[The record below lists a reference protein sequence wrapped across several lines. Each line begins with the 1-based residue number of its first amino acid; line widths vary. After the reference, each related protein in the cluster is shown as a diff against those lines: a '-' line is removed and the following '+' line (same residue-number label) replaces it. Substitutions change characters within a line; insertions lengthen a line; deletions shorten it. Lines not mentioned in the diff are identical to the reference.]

1 MVKDEI
7 FQERVVRVEK
17 PSAHFT
23 LLRNPTGEFLGVSD
37 TNELSVFDYVD
48 DKAIWD
54 KVEGSSAYRHVVTDI
69 VLEAKP
75 TNSEDGCYLRHN
87 GNLLASDGST
97 TNEGDVF
104 SAGHGPGHLPSE
116 YLESF
121 RENGWVCLPSIV
133 APDTLEELERV
144 SCTGRWEAET
154 YERKIPPLNETAAVA
169 KIIAEPISLWLMRQY
184 MHTPEIR
191 LGHSP
196 GFAIL
201 APDDGKR
208 NVQGWHS
215 DFPYLWGIAGSEAVN
230 RIPVHKVD
238 GLVMGVQRNLCVSE
252 FRKENGATCFKLG
265 SHTLGQGPP
274 IEWVNGNTSRQDG
287 YRESE
292 GLPYTGPDADVIEAP
307 PGSYIV
313 YDSRIWHRAG
323 VNRTERKRAAML
335 QAVIPMFIMPFMDT
349 SVPYKNFIHSP
360 LAEELTE
367 LERNELEAVMV
378 NKMVGP
384 AGHLAIT
391 VDEELTDRIGGL
403 SYARR
408 R

>member
-1 MVKDEI
+1 MIKDEM

-37 TNELSVFDYVD
+37 TDELSVFDYVD
-48 DKAIWD
+48 DKAIW
-54 KVEGSSAYRHVVTDI
+54 KQAEGESAYRHVLTGI
-69 VLEAKP
+69 QLETEAADAE
-75 TNSEDGCYLRHN
+75 NDCYLRHE
-87 GNLLASDGST
+87 GSLLTHDGSIA
-97 TNEGDVF
+97 NEGAVF
-104 SAGHGPGHLPSE
+104 SAGHGPAHLPSE

-133 APDTLEELERV
+133 APDIIEELERV

-154 YERKIPPLNETAAVA
+154 YERRIPPLNETAAVA
-169 KIIAEPISLWLMRQY
+169 KIITEPVSLWLMRQY
-184 MHTPEIR
+184 MKTHEIR

-201 APDDGKR
+201 SPDDGKR
-208 NVQGWHS
+208 RVQGWHS
-215 DFPYLWGIAGSEAVN
+215 DFPYLWGIAGSETVN

-274 IEWVNGNTSRQDG
+274 VEWVNGNTSRQEG
-287 YRESE
+287 FRESK
-292 GLPYTGPDADVIEAP
+292 GLPYTGPEADVVEAP
-307 PGSYIV
+307 AGSYIV

-323 VNRTERKRAAML
+323 VNRTGHKRAAML

-349 SVPYKNFIHSP
+349 SRPYKDFIHSP
-360 LAEELTE
+360 LVEELTE
-367 LERNELEAVMV
+367 LERAELEAVMV

-384 AGHLAIT
+384 QGHLAIT
-391 VDEELTDRIGGL
+391 VDEELTERI
-403 SYARR
+403 SVT
-408 R
+408 

>member
-1 MVKDEI
+1 MVKDDI

-48 DKAIWD
+48 DKAIWEQ
-54 KVEGSSAYRHVVTDI
+54 VEGKSDYRHVVTDLL
-69 VLEAKP
+69 LETESA
-75 TNSEDGCYLRHN
+75 DAAAGCYLRHS
-87 GNLLASDGST
+87 GNLLASDGSVA
-97 TNEGDVF
+97 NEGAVF
-104 SAGHGPGHLPSE
+104 SAGHGPAHLPSE
-116 YLESF
+116 SLESF
-121 RENGWVCLPSIV
+121 RENGWACLPSII
-133 APDTLEELERV
+133 APDVIEELERV

-154 YERKIPPLNETAAVA
+154 YERKMPPLNETAAVA
-169 KIIAEPISLWLMRQY
+169 KIITEPVSLWLMREY
-184 MHTPEIR
+184 MQTQEIR

-201 APDDGKR
+201 PPDDGR
-208 NVQGWHS
+208 RQVQGWHS
-215 DFPYLWGIAGSEAVN
+215 DFPYLWGIAGSETVN
-230 RIPVHKVD
+230 RIPIHKVD

-265 SHTLGQGPP
+265 SHTLGSGPP
-274 IEWVNGNTSRQDG
+274 VEWVNGNTSRQDG
-287 YRESE
+287 FRETK
-292 GLPYTGPDADVIEAP
+292 GLPYTGPDADVVEAP

-323 VNRTERKRAAML
+323 VNRTEHKRAAML

-349 SVPYKNFIHSP
+349 SRPYKDFIHSP
-360 LAEELTE
+360 LVEELTE
-367 LERNELEAVMV
+367 LEQKELEAVMV

-384 AGHLAIT
+384 QGHLAIT
-391 VDEELTDRIGGL
+391 VDEELTERITVT
-403 SYARR
+403 
-408 R
+408 

>member
-1 MVKDEI
+1 MAKDEI

-54 KVEGSSAYRHVVTDI
+54 KVDGSSAYRHVVTDLL
-69 VLEAKP
+69 LEAESA
-75 TNSEDGCYLRHN
+75 NSDSGCYLRHS
-87 GNLLASDGST
+87 GSTLASDGSVA
-97 TNEGDVF
+97 NESAVF
-104 SAGHGPGHLPSE
+104 SAGHGPADLPSE
-116 YLESF
+116 SLESF
-121 RENGWVCLPSIV
+121 KENGWVCLPSIV
-133 APDTLEELERV
+133 PPDVIEELERV
-144 SCTGRWEAET
+144 SCTGRWEDGT
-154 YERKIPPLNETAAVA
+154 YDRSIPPLNQTAAVA
-169 KIIAEPISLWLMRQY
+169 KIATEPVSLWLMRQY

-196 GFAIL
+196 SFAIL
-201 APDDGKR
+201 PKDDGKR
-208 NVQGWHS
+208 VVQGWHS

-265 SHTLGQGPP
+265 SHAWGEGPP
-274 IEWVNGNTSRQDG
+274 VEWVNGNTSRQEG
-287 YRESE
+287 HRENK
-292 GLPYTGPDADVIEAP
+292 GLPYSGPDADVIEAP

-323 VNRTERKRAAML
+323 VNRTEHKRAAML

-349 SVPYKNFIHSP
+349 SRPYKDFIHSP
-360 LAEELTE
+360 LVEELTA
-367 LERNELEAVMV
+367 LEQKELEAIMV

-384 AGHLAIT
+384 GGHLAIT
-391 VDEELTDRIGGL
+391 VDQELTERISGT
-403 SYARR
+403 
-408 R
+408 

>member
-1 MVKDEI
+1 MAKDEI

-54 KVEGSSAYRHVVTDI
+54 KVDGSSAYRHVVTDLL
-69 VLEAKP
+69 LEAE
-75 TNSEDGCYLRHN
+75 SADSDSGCYLRHS
-87 GNLLASDGST
+87 GSTLASDGSVA
-97 TNEGDVF
+97 NEGAVF
-104 SAGHGPGHLPSE
+104 SAAHGPADLPSE
-116 YLESF
+116 SLESF
-121 RENGWVCLPSIV
+121 KENGWVCLPSIV
-133 APDTLEELERV
+133 PPDVIAELERV
-144 SCTGRWEAET
+144 SCTGRWEDGT
-154 YERKIPPLNETAAVA
+154 YDRSIPPLNQTAAVA
-169 KIIAEPISLWLMRQY
+169 KIATEPVSLWLMRQY

-196 GFAIL
+196 SFAIL
-201 APDDGKR
+201 PKDDGKR
-208 NVQGWHS
+208 VVQGWHS

-265 SHTLGQGPP
+265 SHAWGEGPP
-274 IEWVNGNTSRQDG
+274 VEWVNGNTSRQEG
-287 YRESE
+287 HRETK
-292 GLPYTGPDADVIEAP
+292 GLPYSGPDADVIEAP

-323 VNRTERKRAAML
+323 VNRTEHKRAAML

-349 SVPYKNFIHSP
+349 SRPYKDFIHSP
-360 LAEELTE
+360 FVEELTA
-367 LERNELEAVMV
+367 LEQKELEAIMV

-384 AGHLAIT
+384 GGHLAIT
-391 VDEELTDRIGGL
+391 VDQELTERISGT
-403 SYARR
+403 
-408 R
+408 

>member
-1 MVKDEI
+1 MAKDEL

-23 LLRNPTGEFLGVSD
+23 LLRNLTGEYLSVSD

-48 DKAIWD
+48 DKAIWE
-54 KVEGSSAYRHVVTDI
+54 KVGGSNAYRHVVTDLL
-69 VLEAKP
+69 LEAES
-75 TNSEDGCYLRHN
+75 TDADDGCYLRNN
-87 GNLLASDGST
+87 GSLLSSDGNT

-104 SAGHGPGHLPSE
+104 SAGHGPAHLPSE

-144 SCTGRWEAET
+144 SCTGRWEAGT

-169 KIIAEPISLWLMRQY
+169 KIITEPVSLWLMRQY
-184 MHTPEIR
+184 MRTHEIR

-230 RIPVHKVD
+230 RIPIHKVD

-252 FRKENGATCFKLG
+252 FRRENGATCFKLG

-274 IEWVNGNTSRQDG
+274 IEWVNGNTSRQEG
-287 YRESE
+287 YRESK
-292 GLPYTGPDADVIEAP
+292 GMPYSGPNADVIEAP

-323 VNRTERKRAAML
+323 VNRTQHKRAAML

-349 SVPYKNFIHSP
+349 SRPYKNFIHSP
-360 LAEELTE
+360 LVDELTE
-367 LERNELEAVMV
+367 LERQELEAVMV

-391 VDEELTDRIGGL
+391 VDEELTDKIRP
-403 SYARR
+403 S
-408 R
+408 

>member
-7 FQERVVRVEK
+7 FQERIVRVEK

-23 LLRNPTGEFLGVSD
+23 LLRNATGEFLGVSN

-48 DKAIWD
+48 DKAIW
-54 KVEGSSAYRHVVTDI
+54 KQVKGKNAYSHVVTEI
-69 VLEAKP
+69 QLETEAADAE
-75 TNSEDGCYLRHN
+75 NGCYLRHQ
-87 GNLLASDGST
+87 GNLLASDGSVA
-97 TNEGDVF
+97 NKGAVF
-104 SAGHGPGHLPSE
+104 AAGHGPAHLPSE
-116 YLESF
+116 SLESF
-121 RENGWVCLPSIV
+121 KENGWVCLPSIV
-133 APDTLEELERV
+133 APDILEELERV

-154 YERKIPPLNETAAVA
+154 YERRTPPLNETAAVA
-169 KIIAEPISLWLMRQY
+169 KIITEPVSLWLMRQY
-184 MHTPEIR
+184 MKTHEIR

-201 APDDGKR
+201 ALDDGKR

-230 RIPVHKVD
+230 RIPVHQVD

-274 IEWVNGNTSRQDG
+274 IEWINGNTSRQDG
-287 YRESE
+287 FRESE
-292 GLPYTGPDADVIEAP
+292 GLPYTGPEADVVEAP
-307 PGSYIV
+307 AGSYIV

-323 VNRTERKRAAML
+323 VNRTEHKRAAML

-349 SVPYKNFIHSP
+349 SRPYKDFIHSP

-367 LERNELEAVMV
+367 LEQNELEALMI

-391 VDEELTDRIGGL
+391 VDEELTDRIGGR

>member
-1 MVKDEI
+1 MAKDEL
-7 FQERVVRVEK
+7 FQETVVRVEK

-23 LLRNPTGEFLGVSD
+23 LLRNSIGEFLGVSD
-37 TNELSVFDYVD
+37 NSELSVFDYVD
-48 DKAIWD
+48 DKAIWE
-54 KVEGSSAYRHVVTDI
+54 KAEGSNAYRHVVTDLL
-69 VLEAKP
+69 LEAESAD
-75 TNSEDGCYLRHN
+75 TDDNCYLRHD
-87 GNLLASDGST
+87 GSLLAKDGSKT
-97 TNEGDVF
+97 SEGAVF
-104 SAGHGPGHLPSE
+104 SAGHGPAHLPSE

-154 YERKIPPLNETAAVA
+154 YERRIPPLNETAAVA
-169 KIIAEPISLWLMRQY
+169 KIITEPVSLWLMRQY
-184 MHTPEIR
+184 MHTHEIR

-201 APDDGKR
+201 SPDDGKR

-274 IEWVNGNTSRQDG
+274 IEWVNGNTSRQDR

-292 GLPYTGPDADVIEAP
+292 GLPYSGPDADVIEAP

-367 LERNELEAVMV
+367 LEQKELEAVMV

-391 VDEELTDRIGGL
+391 VDDELTDRIGGH

>member
-23 LLRNPTGEFLGVSD
+23 LLRNATGEFLGVSD
-37 TNELSVFDYVD
+37 TDELSVFDYVD
-48 DKAIWD
+48 DRAIW
-54 KVEGSSAYRHVVTDI
+54 KQVEGKSAYRHVGTGI
-69 VLEAKP
+69 QLEIEAADAE
-75 TNSEDGCYLRHN
+75 NGCYLRHQ
-87 GNLLASDGST
+87 GDLLASDGSVAS
-97 TNEGDVF
+97 EGAAF
-104 SAGHGPGHLPSE
+104 SAGHGPAHLPSE

-121 RENGWVCLPSIV
+121 KENGWVCLPSIV
-133 APDTLEELERV
+133 APDILEELERV

-154 YERKIPPLNETAAVA
+154 YERRVPPLNETAAVA
-169 KIIAEPISLWLMRQY
+169 KIITEPVSLWLMRQY
-184 MHTPEIR
+184 MKTHEIR

-201 APDDGKR
+201 PPDDGKR
-208 NVQGWHS
+208 RVQGWHS
-215 DFPYLWGIAGSEAVN
+215 DFPYLWGIAGSETVN

-265 SHTLGQGPP
+265 SHTFGQGPP
-274 IEWVNGNTSRQDG
+274 VEWINGNTSRQEG
-287 YRESE
+287 VREHQ
-292 GLPYTGPDADVIEAP
+292 GLPYTGPEADVVEAP
-307 PGSYIV
+307 AGSYIV

-323 VNRTERKRAAML
+323 VNRTAHKRAAML

-349 SVPYKNFIHSP
+349 SRPYKDFIHSP
-360 LAEELTE
+360 LAVELTE
-367 LERNELEAVMV
+367 LERIELESVMV

-384 AGHLAIT
+384 QGHLAIT
-391 VDEELTDRIGGL
+391 VDDELTERI
-403 SYARR
+403 SVT
-408 R
+408 

>member
-1 MVKDEI
+1 MMRDEM

-17 PSAHFT
+17 PSSHFT
-23 LLRNPTGEFLGVSD
+23 LLRAPNGEFLGVSD

-48 DKAIWD
+48 DKAIW
-54 KVEGSSAYRHVVTDI
+54 KRVEGKRAYRHVVTGI
-69 VLEAKP
+69 QLEAESADAD
-75 TNSEDGCYLRHN
+75 NGCYLRHQ
-87 GNLLASDGST
+87 GERLASNGGVAS
-97 TNEGDVF
+97 EGAVF
-104 SAGHGPGHLPSE
+104 SAGHGPAHLPSE
-116 YLESF
+116 SLESF
-121 RENGWVCLPSIV
+121 KENGWVCLPSIV
-133 APDTLEELERV
+133 APDIIEELERV
-144 SCTGRWEAET
+144 SCTGRWEAGT
-154 YERKIPPLNETAAVA
+154 YERRIPPLNETAAVA
-169 KIIAEPISLWLMRQY
+169 KIITEPVSLWLMRQY
-184 MHTPEIR
+184 MKTHEIR

-208 NVQGWHS
+208 VVQGWHS

-230 RIPVHKVD
+230 RIPVHQVD

-274 IEWVNGNTSRQDG
+274 MEWVNGNTSRQEG
-287 YRESE
+287 FRESK
-292 GLPYTGPDADVIEAP
+292 GLPYTGPEADVIEAP

-323 VNRTERKRAAML
+323 VNRTEHKRAAML

-349 SVPYKNFIHSP
+349 SGPYKNFIHSR
-360 LAEELTE
+360 LVDELTALDQKE
-367 LERNELEAVMV
+367 LESLMV

-391 VDEELTDRIGGL
+391 VDAELTERIDGG

>member
-23 LLRNPTGEFLGVSD
+23 LLRNATGKFLGVSD
-37 TNELSVFDYVD
+37 TNALSAFDYVD
-48 DKAIWD
+48 DKAIW
-54 KVEGSSAYRHVVTDI
+54 KQIEGKSAYRHVGTRI
-69 VLEAKP
+69 QLEIEAADAE
-75 TNSEDGCYLRHN
+75 NGCYLRHQ
-87 GNLLASDGST
+87 GDLLASDGSVGG
-97 TNEGDVF
+97 EGAVF
-104 SAGHGPGHLPSE
+104 SAGHGPAHLPSE

-121 RENGWVCLPSIV
+121 KENGWVCLPSIV
-133 APDTLEELERV
+133 APDILEELERV

-154 YERKIPPLNETAAVA
+154 YERRVPPLNETAAVA
-169 KIIAEPISLWLMRQY
+169 KIITEPVSLWLMRQY
-184 MHTPEIR
+184 MKTHEIR

-201 APDDGKR
+201 SPDDGKR
-208 NVQGWHS
+208 RVQGWHS
-215 DFPYLWGIAGSEAVN
+215 DFPYLWGIAGSETVN

-265 SHTLGQGPP
+265 SHTFGQGPP
-274 IEWVNGNTSRQDG
+274 VEWINGNTSRQEG
-287 YRESE
+287 VRESK
-292 GLPYTGPDADVIEAP
+292 GLPYTGPEADVVEAP
-307 PGSYIV
+307 AGSYIV

-323 VNRTERKRAAML
+323 VNRTAHKRAAML

-349 SVPYKNFIHSP
+349 SRPYKDFIHSS
-360 LAEELTE
+360 LADELTE
-367 LERNELEAVMV
+367 LEHRELESVMV

-384 AGHLAIT
+384 QGHLAIT
-391 VDEELTDRIGGL
+391 VDDELTGRI
-403 SYARR
+403 SVT
-408 R
+408 

>member
-17 PSAHFT
+17 PSAHFI
-23 LLRNPTGEFLGVSD
+23 LLRNPIGEFLGVSD

-54 KVEGSSAYRHVVTDI
+54 KVEGSSTYRHVVTDI

-75 TNSEDGCYLRHN
+75 INSEDECYLRHN
-87 GNLLASDGST
+87 GNLLARDGSA

-104 SAGHGPGHLPSE
+104 SAGHGPAHLPSE

-169 KIIAEPISLWLMRQY
+169 KIITEPISLWLMRQY

-287 YRESE
+287 YRKSE

-323 VNRTERKRAAML
+323 VNRTEHKRAAML

-391 VDEELTDRIGGL
+391 VDDELTDRIGGH

>member
-17 PSAHFT
+17 SSAHFT
-23 LLRNPTGEFLGVSD
+23 LLRNATGEFLGVSD
-37 TNELSVFDYVD
+37 TNEPSVYDYVD
-48 DKAIWD
+48 DKAIW
-54 KVEGSSAYRHVVTDI
+54 KQVEGKNTYRHVVTEI
-69 VLEAKP
+69 QLETEAADVE
-75 TNSEDGCYLRHN
+75 NGCYLRHQ
-87 GNLLASDGST
+87 GNLLASDGSVAS
-97 TNEGDVF
+97 EGSVF
-104 SAGHGPGHLPSE
+104 SAGHGPAHLPSE

-121 RENGWVCLPSIV
+121 KENGWVCLPSIV
-133 APDTLEELERV
+133 APDILEELERV

-154 YERKIPPLNETAAVA
+154 YQRSVPPLNETAAVA
-169 KIIAEPISLWLMRQY
+169 KIITEPVSLWLMRQY
-184 MHTPEIR
+184 MKTHEIR

-230 RIPVHKVD
+230 RIPVHQVD

-274 IEWVNGNTSRQDG
+274 IEWINGNTSRQDG
-287 YRESE
+287 FRESK
-292 GLPYTGPDADVIEAP
+292 GLPYTGPEADVIEAP

-323 VNRTERKRAAML
+323 VNRTERKRAAIL

-349 SVPYKNFIHSP
+349 SRPYKDFIHSP
-360 LAEELTE
+360 LADELTE
-367 LERNELEAVMV
+367 LERKELEAVMV

-391 VDEELTDRIGGL
+391 VDEELTDRIGGH